1 MTLTPK
7 NCAPGLL
14 GLMMLAAPACAS
26 DATLFTPTPA
36 AAMRELSTDRPDK
49 TESAYTVDAGHFQLE
64 MDIANFTR
72 DRVQTA
78 TENTKTETYG
88 VVPFNVKAGLTDSID
103 LQILVDTYSR
113 QRVTDYTAGSR
124 TTISGFGDITL
135 RSKINVW
142 GNNGGDT
149 ALAVMPFVKFPTA
162 ENGLGNGKVE
172 GGVIVPLAVAL
183 PHGFGLGLMT
193 EVDLNHDTLGGGYH
207 PEFINSV
214 TVGTDLSD
222 SVGMYVE
229 FFTSRSAES
238 GAQWNNTADL
248 GFTFALADNIQLD
261 TGVNVGVTRAADD
274 INAFVGI
281 SFRW

>member
-1 MTLTPK
+1 MPLTLT
-7 NCAPGLL
+7 NCAPGLAAL
-14 GLMMLAAPACAS
+14 LMLAAPACAS
-26 DATLFTPTPA
+26 DATLFNPTPA
-36 AAMRELSTDRPDK
+36 TAMRELSTDRPDK

-72 DRVQTA
+72 DRVQNA

-88 VVPFNVKAGLTDSID
+88 VVPFNIKAGLTDSID
-103 LQILVDTYSR
+103 LQILVDTYTH
-113 QRVTDYTAGSR
+113 QRVTDYTAGTR
-124 TTISGFGDITL
+124 TTISGFGDITA
-135 RSKINVW
+135 RSKINIW

-162 ENGLGNGKVE
+162 QNGLGNGKVE

-193 EVDLNHDTLGGGYH
+193 EVDINHDALGGGYH

-214 TVGTDLSD
+214 TVGTDLTE

-229 FFTSRSAES
+229 FFTSRSAET